1 MRVIFEEGD
10 KPEWR
15 RLMNELQR
23 CGINFMIVDEITIVG
38 HKILSDDE
46 IKCAIKAVMPFF
58 TVSSQW
64 VAIFRILVDYH
75 GFPADITA
83 FHKRV
88 SQLLHGTHLDYPLDY
103 QSVQKPLAASS
114 ILQKKFDDWRQYHP
128 QKGDR
133 VFLRQK
139 MIADRFL
146 LALEAPKSEA

>member
-15 RLMNELQR
+15 RLMNELQV
-23 CGINFMIVDEITIVG
+23 CGINFVIVDEISAVG

-75 GFPADITA
+75 HFPADISL
-83 FHKRV
+83 FYKRMC
-88 SQLLHGTHLDYPLDY
+88 QLMHGTRPDYPPDY
-103 QSVQKPLAASS
+103 QSIQKPLAASG
-114 ILQKKFDDWRQYHP
+114 ILQKSFEHWEQFTP
-128 QKGDR
+128 PKGDR
-133 VFLRQK
+133 VFSRQK
-139 MIADRFL
+139 MIADKFMQ
-146 LALEAPKSEA
+146 ALDAPESEA

>member
-1 MRVIFEEGD
+1 MY
-10 KPEWR
+10 
-15 RLMNELQR
+15 NLQG
-23 CGINFMIVDEITIVG
+23 CGIDLKIEVKISTER
-38 HKILSDDE
+38 HKILSDED
-46 IKCAIKAVMPFF
+46 IKDAIKAVMPFF

-88 SQLLHGTHLDYPLDY
+88 SQLLHGIHLDYPLDY

-133 VFLRQK
+133 VFPRQK

-146 LALEAPKSEA
+146 LALEAPESEA

>member
-1 MRVIFEEGD
+1 
-10 KPEWR
+10 
-15 RLMNELQR
+15 
-23 CGINFMIVDEITIVG
+23 
-38 HKILSDDE
+38 
-46 IKCAIKAVMPFF
+46 MPFF

-75 GFPADITA
+75 SFPADITA

-133 VFLRQK
+133 VFTRQK

-146 LALEAPKSEA
+146 LALEAPESEA